1 MTYQYY
7 TRLKI
12 EIEESGSD
20 EHDSL
25 NLHRGGFESDM
36 SDCSIHAWFEAFEKV
51 LRFQG
56 FTDDMIAKGACQL
69 AFNPYRAPELMR
81 RVAHEY
87 DLELA
92 EDEPENRRDCKRPAS
107 VVVTAD

>member
-20 EHDSL
+20 ELDSL
-25 NLHRGGFESDM
+25 NSHRECFESEM
-36 SDCSIHAWFEAFEKV
+36 SDCSIHAWFAAFEKV

-56 FTDDMIAKGACQL
+56 FTDLAIAKGACQL
-69 AFNPYRAPELMR
+69 AFNPYRETEIMR
-81 RVAHEY
+81 KVAHEY